1 LGAAART
8 PEGNAVE
15 MLDYPA
21 DYRFEVRQGSTITRN
36 FQLSIDDSPVNLT
49 GYTARMQVR
58 DRPESNAVVL
68 NATPYI
74 TLGGTAGD
82 VAISIPAS
90 ISEDLPAGRFT
101 YDLEL
106 VQGDYV
112 TALIKGPFVVRA
124 EVTRD

>member
-1 LGAAART
+1 
-8 PEGNAVE
+8 

-21 DYRFEVRQGSTITRN
+21 DYRFEIRQGSTVRRN
-36 FQLSIDDSPVNLT
+36 FALSIDDAPVNLT

-58 DRPESNAVVL
+58 DRPESDSVIL

-82 VAISIPAS
+82 IDIDIPAS
-90 ISEDLPAGRFT
+90 ITEDLPAGRFS

-106 VQGDYV
+106 VQGSYV
-112 TALIKGPFVVRA
+112 TAVIKGSFVCRP